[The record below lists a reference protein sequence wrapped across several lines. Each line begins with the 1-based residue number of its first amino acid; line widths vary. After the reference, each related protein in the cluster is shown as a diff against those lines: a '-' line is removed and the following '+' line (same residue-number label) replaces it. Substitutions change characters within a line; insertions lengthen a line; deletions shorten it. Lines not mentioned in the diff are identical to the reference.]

1 VVRLAAAISALVT
14 LTACT
19 SGTAAPVRSPSPLA
33 GGLTQGLITSVADQ
47 GAGVLAPAT
56 GKSTIVAP
64 LPPGAF
70 RVAGPVWAS
79 APNLNHRVIYF
90 TVHDDRPPESRTSSG
105 VVPYDWLF
113 RVDPFAGTIEPVAAS
128 QDSQSE
134 GPFGLVANDHYLAL
148 SVGCCTSYEVDALD
162 LTRAAGGLKTLSK
175 PPAQAAF
182 FTECLAPGS
191 SG

>member
-1 VVRLAAAISALVT
+1 MPRRLALMIAVLLIAACSR
-14 LTACT
+14 
-19 SGTAAPVRSPSPLA
+19 SSAAPPAHSPSPLT
-33 GGLTQGLITSVADQ
+33 GGLTQGLIAYVADQ
-47 GAGVLAPAT
+47 GVGVLDPAT

-79 APNLNHRVIYF
+79 APNLNHPVIYF

-148 SVGCCTSYEVDALD
+148 SVGCCTSYAVDALD
-162 LTRAAGGLKTLSK
+162 LTRAAGALK
-175 PPAQAAF
+175 
-182 FTECLAPGS
+182 
-191 SG
+191 